1 MKKKKGLSTNIN
13 TISILIK
20 VKSILISII
29 DNTALSNCDQRPNEE
44 AISISDK
51 QIGIFVKI
59 LSLIFKIIDFES
71 RGLATLDNESGEKDK
86 DKDITK
92 QDIEIMR
99 EFLMK
104 YEERSKLEVGYEE

>member
-13 TISILIK
+13 TISILVK
-20 VKSILISII
+20 MKSILISII
-29 DNTALSNCDQRPNEE
+29 DNTALRNCDQRPNEE

-59 LSLIFKIIDFES
+59 LSLIFKIIDFER
-71 RGLATLDNESGEKDK
+71 RGLSTLDNESGEK

-104 YEERSKLEVGYEE
+104 YEERSKLEVEYEE

>member
-1 MKKKKGLSTNIN
+1 MKKKKGLSANIN
-13 TISILIK
+13 TISILVK

-29 DNTALSNCDQRPNEE
+29 DKTALSNCEQRPNKE

-59 LSLIFKIIDFES
+59 LSLIFKIIDFER
-71 RGLATLDNESGEKDK
+71 RGLATLDNEFGEK

-104 YEERSKLEVGYEE
+104 YEERSKLEVEYEE